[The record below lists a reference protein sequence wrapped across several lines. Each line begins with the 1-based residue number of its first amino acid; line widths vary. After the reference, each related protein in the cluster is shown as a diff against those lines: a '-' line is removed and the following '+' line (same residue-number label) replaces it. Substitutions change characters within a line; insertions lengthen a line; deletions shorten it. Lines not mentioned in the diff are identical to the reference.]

1 VNPLSCANCWKI
13 MKNLK
18 SEKTFLRVAS
28 VVLASTVAVI
38 PVLSEKALAADPA
51 VVQEAQQ
58 LCIENANS
66 KGFTLKQVV
75 EAGASDRVG
84 KDAKIVLSLDK
95 GGQEFKQTCYYDKTA
110 KSVFFDGDVL
120 APLTAPEATFKPNL
134 WWALLPIIGL
144 PLLLLWGRN
153 RDAEY
158 ARTAATTTRTVRYYD
173 AIIRTADGT
182 PIQVYEDP
190 AYSARILRTIEDG
203 QSVRITGRETDDWFE
218 LVGGGWLPKQ
228 YVRTS
233 TRA

>member
-1 VNPLSCANCWKI
+1 
-13 MKNLK
+13 MKNL
-18 SEKTFLRVAS
+18 TRVAG
-28 VVLASTVAVI
+28 VALASTIALI
-38 PVLSEKALAADPA
+38 PVITEKALAVDPA

-58 LCIENANS
+58 LCIDNAGQ

-75 EAGASDRVG
+75 EAGAADRPG

-95 GGQEFKQTCYYDKTA
+95 GGQEFKQTCYYDKNS

-120 APLTAPEATFKPNL
+120 APLTAPAATFQPNL

-158 ARTAATTTRTVRYYD
+158 ARTAAATTRTVRYYD
-173 AIIRTADGT
+173 AIIRTADGS

-218 LVGGGWLPKQ
+218 LAGGGWLPKQ

>member
-1 VNPLSCANCWKI
+1 
-13 MKNLK
+13 MRNL
-18 SEKTFLRVAS
+18 TRVVGVA
-28 VVLASTVAVI
+28 LASTIAIVPVI
-38 PVLSEKALAADPA
+38 SEKALAADPA

-58 LCIENANS
+58 LCIDNANQ

-75 EAGASDRVG
+75 EAGASDRPG

-95 GGQEFKQTCYYDKTA
+95 GGQEFKQTCYYDKNA

-120 APLTAPEATFKPNL
+120 APLTAPEATFQPNL

-144 PLLLLWGRN
+144 PLLLLWGKN
-153 RDAEY
+153 RDAKY
-158 ARTAATTTRTVRYYD
+158 ARTAAATRTVRYYD
-173 AIIRTADGT
+173 AIVRTADGS

-218 LVGGGWLPKQ
+218 LAGGGWLPKQ

-233 TRA
+233 ARA

>member
-1 VNPLSCANCWKI
+1 
-13 MKNLK
+13 MKNL
-18 SEKTFLRVAS
+18 TRVAG
-28 VVLASTVAVI
+28 VALASTIALI
-38 PVLSEKALAADPA
+38 PVVTEKALAVDPA

-58 LCIENANS
+58 LCIDNAS
-66 KGFTLKQVV
+66 QKGFTLKQVV
-75 EAGASDRVG
+75 EAGAADRPG

-95 GGQEFKQTCYYDKTA
+95 GGQEFKQTCYYDKNS

-120 APLTAPEATFKPNL
+120 APLSAPTETFQPNL

-158 ARTAATTTRTVRYYD
+158 ARTAAATTRTVRYYD
-173 AIIRTADGT
+173 AIVRTADGS

-203 QSVRITGRETDDWFE
+203 QSLRITGRETDDWFE
-218 LVGGGWLPKQ
+218 LAGGGWLPKQ

>member
-1 VNPLSCANCWKI
+1 
-13 MKNLK
+13 MKNL
-18 SEKTFLRVAS
+18 TRVAG
-28 VVLASTVAVI
+28 VALASTIAFI
-38 PVLSEKALAADPA
+38 PVITEKALAVDPA

-58 LCIENANS
+58 LCIDNAGQ

-75 EAGASDRVG
+75 EAGAADRPG

-95 GGQEFKQTCYYDKTA
+95 GGQEFKQTCYYHKDS
-110 KSVFFDGDVL
+110 KSVSFDGDVL
-120 APLTAPEATFKPNL
+120 APLTAPTETFQPNL

-158 ARTAATTTRTVRYYD
+158 ARTAAATTRTVRYYD
-173 AIIRTADGT
+173 AIVRTADGS

-190 AYSARILRTIEDG
+190 AYSARIIRTIEDG
-203 QSVRITGRETDDWFE
+203 QSVRITGRETDDWLE
-218 LVGGGWLPKQ
+218 LAGGGWLPKQ
-228 YVRTS
+228 YLRTS